1 MGLMG
6 VDVGVTSAG
15 IGGSAACEPLT
26 SSSFS
31 SNVFSNNPLDYS
43 ATQPA
48 APNLRY
54 SKDSEPIPEDHDITG
69 HRRLG
74 QAVILQALA
83 DKATH
88 WFFSSYSKQAFEF
101 WCAVGVASGQVRR
114 QAQQSK
120 AMAAAQP

>member
-54 SKDSEPIPEDHDITG
+54 SKDSEPIPEITTSPG
-69 HRRLG
+69 IAGLARR
-74 QAVILQALA
+74 
-83 DKATH
+83 
-88 WFFSSYSKQAFEF
+88 
-101 WCAVGVASGQVRR
+101 
-114 QAQQSK
+114 
-120 AMAAAQP
+120 